1 VTSSYVIQ
9 TKMSTA
15 GDVHQCHI
23 NIESW
28 YVLKSTTAKTLK
40 KNSWNLHNF
49 KILRVDVFDRSK

>member
-1 VTSSYVIQ
+1 
-9 TKMSTA
+9 MSTA

-28 YVLKSTTAKTLK
+28 YVLKSTAAKTFF